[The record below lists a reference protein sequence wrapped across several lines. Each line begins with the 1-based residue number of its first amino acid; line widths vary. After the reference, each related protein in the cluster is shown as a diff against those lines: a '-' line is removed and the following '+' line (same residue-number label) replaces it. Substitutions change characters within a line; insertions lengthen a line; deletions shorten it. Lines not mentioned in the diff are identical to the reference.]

1 MVGGLALVLAFPY
14 VQFSYAH
21 MQRSRQIREEEEPNS
36 GCLFAAAA
44 SEQVLILTAL
54 CTCAY

>member
-21 MQRSRQIREEEEPNS
+21 MQIQEEEEPNS

-54 CTCAY
+54 CTCGYR